1 MRKSRN
7 ASLFIFST
15 FTQAQE
21 FTQQTKLFNDRLR
34 KGFYVVLARD
44 KKRKFELIPIAL
56 LRTSPS
62 VLKHEVCLYRRALND
77 RVCAR
82 GGSASS

>member
-1 MRKSRN
+1 MHHCLFLAPLLRPRN
-7 ASLFIFST
+7 SHNKP
-15 FTQAQE
+15 
-21 FTQQTKLFNDRLR
+21 KLFNDRLR